1 MDNKPMN
8 EPERPTRT
16 VNVIYDPATMEM
28 QDFLMSDGL
37 SEIEGITKAE
47 MEARDGKK
55 YDIGFFW
62 DIHKLRENTFITK
75 PKRITKTEFIRI
87 LEVLPPLHWRGGNG
101 VESFMISELIYGD
114 IANIYTHINNKY
126 YHLSD
131 HSSLSHEQIIEKCRT
146 WEAEQS

>member
-1 MDNKPMN
+1 MN
-8 EPERPTRT
+8 GPEKVTRT
-16 VNVIYDPATMEM
+16 ANVFYDPKTMVI
-28 QDFLMSDGL
+28 QDYLLSNGL
-37 SEIEGITKAE
+37 SEFEGLTKAE
-47 MEARDGKK
+47 METRDGKT
-55 YDIGFFW
+55 YAIGYVW

-75 PKRITKTEFIRI
+75 PERITKTEFIRM

-101 VESFMISELIYGD
+101 IESFMISELIYGD
-114 IANIYTHINNKY
+114 IANIYARIGDKY